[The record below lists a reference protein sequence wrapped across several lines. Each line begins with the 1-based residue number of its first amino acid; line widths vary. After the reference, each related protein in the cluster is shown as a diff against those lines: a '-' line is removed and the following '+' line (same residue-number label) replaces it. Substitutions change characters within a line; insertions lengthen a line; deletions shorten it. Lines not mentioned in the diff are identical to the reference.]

1 MDEKIP
7 ENHGHNPTF
16 TDDTL
21 DAELSTTSRPVDCP
35 PGLEYLLQVDQL
47 LVKQQIELIEVISDF
62 EAENKYKVIINKS
75 FIFRYF

>member
-1 MDEKIP
+1 MDEKIA
-7 ENHGHNPTF
+7 EDHGNNPTF

-21 DAELSTTSRPVDCP
+21 DAGLSTTSRPVDCP

-62 EAENKYKVIINKS
+62 EAENKYKVNNHLFS
-75 FIFRYF
+75 VN